1 MQKGTKT
8 TTYSL
13 DWDTVMN
20 LESRLLRDFQN
31 NKTKDK
37 ARALL
42 MISIGVRLGMR
53 VIDNLNLKWEDL
65 FGVQV
70 GERFIR
76 IEKKTDKERI
86 LVMSTKLKEV
96 LDIVYDAHTSD
107 PSTYI
112 LSSQKTNG
120 LKPMTVQSF
129 NRILKGILKEYKVKY
144 IGNPSSHMLR
154 KSWVVGSIKKGFENG
169 DHLSLIKVS
178 RLVGHSNVST
188 TLRIYTQVK
197 SEELFESLPQRPITP
212 KTDLE
217 NLKTREGNVIHYEF
231 GTSS

>member
-20 LESRLLRDFQN
+20 LESRLLRDFQT
-31 NKTKDK
+31 NKTKDR

-42 MISIGVRLGMR
+42 MVSIGVRLGMR

-65 FGVQV
+65 LGVQV

-96 LDIVYDAHTSD
+96 LDIVYEAHASD
-107 PSTYI
+107 PSSYI

-120 LKPMTVQSF
+120 LKPMSVQSF
-129 NRILKGILKEYKVKY
+129 NRILKTIMKEYKVKY

-169 DHLSLIKVS
+169 DHLSLVKVS

-188 TLRIYTQVK
+188 TLRYTNFET
-197 SEELFESLPQRPITP
+197 SSALGLFELS
-212 KTDLE
+212 
-217 NLKTREGNVIHYEF
+217 
-231 GTSS
+231 

>member
-1 MQKGTKT
+1 MERKGIKT

-13 DWDTVMN
+13 DWDAVMN
-20 LESRLLRDFQN
+20 LESRLLRDFQT

-42 MISIGVRLGMR
+42 MVSIGVRLGMR

-65 FGVQV
+65 LGVQV
-70 GERFIR
+70 GERFVR

-96 LDIVYDAHTSD
+96 LDIVYEAHASD

-120 LKPMTVQSF
+120 LKPMSIQYF
-129 NRILKGILKEYKVKY
+129 NRILKGIMKEYKVRY

-154 KSWVVGSIKKGFENG
+154 KSWVVGSIKKGFQDG

-188 TLRIYTQVK
+188 TLKYTNFET
-197 SEELFESLPQRPITP
+197 STALGLFEL
-212 KTDLE
+212 D
-217 NLKTREGNVIHYEF
+217 
-231 GTSS
+231 

>member
-1 MQKGTKT
+1 MERKGIKT

-20 LESRLLRDFQN
+20 LESRLLRDFQT

-42 MISIGVRLGMR
+42 MVSIGVRLGMR

-65 FGVQV
+65 LEVQV

-76 IEKKTDKERI
+76 IEKKTGKERI
-86 LVMSTKLKEV
+86 LIMSTKLKEV
-96 LDIVYDAHTSD
+96 LDIVNEAQA
-107 PSTYI
+107 PELSTFI

-120 LKPMTVQSF
+120 IRPMSIQYF
-129 NRILKGILKEYKVKY
+129 NRILKGIMKEYKVKY
-144 IGNPSSHMLR
+144 IGNCSSHLLR

-188 TLRIYTQVK
+188 TLKYTNFETSQ
-197 SEELFESLPQRPITP
+197 SFGLFELS
-212 KTDLE
+212 
-217 NLKTREGNVIHYEF
+217 
-231 GTSS
+231 

>member
-1 MQKGTKT
+1 MERKGIKT

-13 DWDTVMN
+13 DWDTIMN

-31 NKTKDK
+31 NKTKDR

-42 MISIGVRLGMR
+42 MVSIGVRLGMR

-65 FGVQV
+65 LGIEV

-76 IEKKTDKERI
+76 TEKKTNKERI

-96 LDIVYDAHTSD
+96 LDIVYEAQAPLASN
-107 PSTYI
+107 YI

-120 LKPMTVQSF
+120 LKPMSIQYF
-129 NRILKGILKEYKVKY
+129 NMLLKAILKEYKVRY

-154 KSWVVGSIKKGFENG
+154 KSWVVGSIKKGFQDG

-178 RLVGHSNVST
+178 RLIGHSNVST
-188 TLRIYTQVK
+188 TLRYTNFET
-197 SEELFESLPQRPITP
+197 STALGLFEL
-212 KTDLE
+212 D
-217 NLKTREGNVIHYEF
+217 
-231 GTSS
+231 

>member
-1 MQKGTKT
+1 MERKGIKT

-20 LESRLLRDFQN
+20 LESRLLRDFQT

-42 MISIGVRLGMR
+42 MVSIGVRLGMR

-65 FGVQV
+65 LEVQV

-76 IEKKTDKERI
+76 IEKKTGKERI
-86 LVMSTKLKEV
+86 LIMSTKLKEV
-96 LDIVYDAHTSD
+96 LDIVNEAQAPDL
-107 PSTYI
+107 STFI
-112 LSSQKTNG
+112 LRSQKTNG
-120 LKPMTVQSF
+120 IRPMSIQYF
-129 NRILKGILKEYKVKY
+129 NRILKGIMKEYKVKY
-144 IGNPSSHMLR
+144 IGNCSSHLLR

-188 TLRIYTQVK
+188 TLKYTNFETSQ
-197 SEELFESLPQRPITP
+197 SFGLFELS
-212 KTDLE
+212 
-217 NLKTREGNVIHYEF
+217 
-231 GTSS
+231 

>member
-1 MQKGTKT
+1 VNILARSLKLFKMERKGIKT

-13 DWDTVMN
+13 DWDAVMN
-20 LESRLLRDFQN
+20 LESRLLRDFQT
-31 NKTKDK
+31 NKTKNK

-42 MISIGVRLGMR
+42 MVSIGVRLGMR

-65 FGVQV
+65 LGVQV

-96 LDIVYDAHTSD
+96 LDIVYEAQALD

-120 LKPMTVQSF
+120 LKPMSIQYF
-129 NRILKGILKEYKVKY
+129 NRILRGIMKDYKVRY

-154 KSWVVGSIKKGFENG
+154 KSWVVGSIKKGFQDG

-188 TLRIYTQVK
+188 TLKYTNFET
-197 SEELFESLPQRPITP
+197 STALGLFEL
-212 KTDLE
+212 D
-217 NLKTREGNVIHYEF
+217 
-231 GTSS
+231 

>member
-1 MQKGTKT
+1 MERKGIKT

-20 LESRLLRDFQN
+20 LESRLLRDFQT
-31 NKTKDK
+31 NKTKDR

-65 FGVQV
+65 LGVEV

-76 IEKKTDKERI
+76 VEKKTDKERI
-86 LVMSTKLKEV
+86 LVMSSKLKEI
-96 LDIVYDAHTSD
+96 LDIVNESLALD

-112 LSSQKTNG
+112 LLSQKTNG
-120 LKPMTVQSF
+120 LKPMSVQSF
-129 NRILKGILKEYKVKY
+129 NRILKGIMKEYKVKY

-169 DHLSLIKVS
+169 DHLSLVKVS

-188 TLRIYTQVK
+188 TLRYTNFET
-197 SEELFESLPQRPITP
+197 SSALGLFELS
-212 KTDLE
+212 
-217 NLKTREGNVIHYEF
+217 
-231 GTSS
+231 

>member
-53 VIDNLNLKWEDL
+53 VIVNLNLKWEDL
-65 FGVQV
+65 LGVQV

-96 LDIVYDAHTSD
+96 LDIVYEAHASD

-178 RLVGHSNVST
+178 RLVGHSNIST
-188 TLRIYTQVK
+188 TLKYTNFETSQ
-197 SEELFESLPQRPITP
+197 SFGLFELS
-212 KTDLE
+212 
-217 NLKTREGNVIHYEF
+217 
-231 GTSS
+231 

>member
-20 LESRLLRDFQN
+20 LESRLLREFQS
-31 NKTKDK
+31 NKTKEN

-65 FGVQV
+65 IGVQV

-76 IEKKTDKERI
+76 IEKKTQKERI

-96 LDIVYDAHTSD
+96 LDIVNDALSPETSN
-107 PSTYI
+107 YI
-112 LSSQKTNG
+112 LYSQKTNG
-120 LKPMTVQSF
+120 LKPMSIQSF
-129 NRILKGILKEYKVKY
+129 NRILKVIMKDYKVKY

-154 KSWVVGSIKKGFENG
+154 KSWVVGSIRKGFQDG

-178 RLVGHSNVST
+178 RLIGHANVSS
-188 TLRIYTQVK
+188 TLRYTNFET
-197 SEELFESLPQRPITP
+197 SSALGLFELS
-212 KTDLE
+212 
-217 NLKTREGNVIHYEF
+217 
-231 GTSS
+231 

>member
-1 MQKGTKT
+1 MERKGIKT

-20 LESRLLRDFQN
+20 LESRLLRDFQT
-31 NKTKDK
+31 NKTKDR

-65 FGVQV
+65 LGVQV

-96 LDIVYDAHTSD
+96 LDIVYEAHASD

-120 LKPMTVQSF
+120 IKPMSVQSF
-129 NRILKGILKEYKVKY
+129 NRILKGIMKEYKVKY

-169 DHLSLIKVS
+169 DHLSLVKVS

-188 TLRIYTQVK
+188 TLRYTNFET
-197 SEELFESLPQRPITP
+197 SSALGLFELS
-212 KTDLE
+212 
-217 NLKTREGNVIHYEF
+217 
-231 GTSS
+231 

>member
-1 MQKGTKT
+1 MERKGIKT

-13 DWDTVMN
+13 DWDTIMN

-31 NKTKDK
+31 NKTKDR

-42 MISIGVRLGMR
+42 MVSIGVRLGMR

-65 FGVQV
+65 IGIEV

-76 IEKKTDKERI
+76 TEKKTNKERI

-96 LDIVYDAHTSD
+96 LDIVYEAQAPLASN
-107 PSTYI
+107 YI

-120 LKPMTVQSF
+120 LKPMSVQYF
-129 NRILKGILKEYKVKY
+129 NMLLKAILKEYKVRY

-154 KSWVVGSIKKGFENG
+154 KSWVVGSIKKGFQDG
-169 DHLSLIKVS
+169 DFLSLIKVS
-178 RLVGHSNVST
+178 RLLGHSSVSH
-188 TLRIYTQVK
+188 TLKYTNFET
-197 SEELFESLPQRPITP
+197 STALGLYEL
-212 KTDLE
+212 
-217 NLKTREGNVIHYEF
+217 N
-231 GTSS
+231 

>member
-20 LESRLLRDFQN
+20 LESRLLRDFQT
-31 NKTKDK
+31 NKTKER
-37 ARALL
+37 ARSLL

-65 FGVQV
+65 LGVQV

-96 LDIVYDAHTSD
+96 LDIVYEAHASD

-178 RLVGHSNVST
+178 RLVGHSNIST
-188 TLRIYTQVK
+188 TLKYTNFETSQ
-197 SEELFESLPQRPITP
+197 SFGLFELS
-212 KTDLE
+212 
-217 NLKTREGNVIHYEF
+217 
-231 GTSS
+231 

>member
-20 LESRLLRDFQN
+20 LESRLLRDFQA
-31 NKTKDK
+31 NKTKDS

-53 VIDNLNLKWEDL
+53 VIDNLNLKCEDL
-65 FGVQV
+65 LGVQV

-76 IEKKTDKERI
+76 VEKKTDKERI

-96 LDIVYDAHTSD
+96 LDIVNEAMTPEYS
-107 PSTYI
+107 SYI

-120 LKPMTVQSF
+120 LKPMSIQSF
-129 NRILKGILKEYKVKY
+129 NRILKGIMKDYKVKY
-144 IGNPSSHMLR
+144 IGGCSSHLLR

-169 DHLSLIKVS
+169 DHLSLVKVS

-188 TLRIYTQVK
+188 TLRYTNFET
-197 SEELFESLPQRPITP
+197 SSALGLFELS
-212 KTDLE
+212 
-217 NLKTREGNVIHYEF
+217 
-231 GTSS
+231 

>member
-1 MQKGTKT
+1 MERKGIKT

-65 FGVQV
+65 LGVQV

-96 LDIVYDAHTSD
+96 LDIVYEAHASA
-107 PSTYI
+107 PSTFI

-120 LKPMTVQSF
+120 HRPMSIQYF

-178 RLVGHSNVST
+178 RLVGHANIST
-188 TLRIYTQVK
+188 TLKYTNFEASQ
-197 SEELFESLPQRPITP
+197 SFGLFELS
-212 KTDLE
+212 
-217 NLKTREGNVIHYEF
+217 
-231 GTSS
+231 

>member
-20 LESRLLRDFQN
+20 LESRLLRDFQT
-31 NKTKDK
+31 NKTKDR
-37 ARALL
+37 ARSLL

-65 FGVQV
+65 LGVQV

-96 LDIVYDAHTSD
+96 LDIVYEAHASD
-107 PSTYI
+107 PSTYN

-120 LKPMTVQSF
+120 LKPMSVQSF
-129 NRILKGILKEYKVKY
+129 NRILKTIMKEYKVKY

-169 DHLSLIKVS
+169 DYLSLVKVS
-178 RLVGHSNVST
+178 RLINHNSVST
-188 TLRIYTQVK
+188 TIKYTNFETNQMLDLY
-197 SEELFESLPQRPITP
+197 ELS
-212 KTDLE
+212 
-217 NLKTREGNVIHYEF
+217 
-231 GTSS
+231 

>member
-20 LESRLLRDFQN
+20 LESRLLRDFQT

-65 FGVQV
+65 LGVQV

-76 IEKKTDKERI
+76 VEKKTDKERI
-86 LVMSTKLKEV
+86 LVMSTKLKEI
-96 LDIVYDAHTSD
+96 LDIVNESLALD

-112 LSSQKTNG
+112 LSTQKTNG
-120 LKPMTVQSF
+120 LKPMSVQSF
-129 NRILKGILKEYKVKY
+129 NRILKGIVKEYKVKY

-169 DHLSLIKVS
+169 DHLSLVKVS

-188 TLRIYTQVK
+188 TLRYTN
-197 SEELFESLPQRPITP
+197 FE
-212 KTDLE
+212 
-217 NLKTREGNVIHYEF
+217 
-231 GTSS
+231 TSSALGLYELN

>member
-1 MQKGTKT
+1 MERKGIKT

-13 DWDTVMN
+13 DWDTIMN

-31 NKTKDK
+31 NKTKDR

-96 LDIVYDAHTSD
+96 LDIVYEAHASD

-178 RLVGHSNVST
+178 RLVGHSNIST
-188 TLRIYTQVK
+188 TLKYTNFETSQ
-197 SEELFESLPQRPITP
+197 SFGLFELS
-212 KTDLE
+212 
-217 NLKTREGNVIHYEF
+217 
-231 GTSS
+231 

>member
-13 DWDTVMN
+13 DWDAVMN
-20 LESRLLRDFQN
+20 LESRLLRDFQT

-65 FGVQV
+65 LGVQV

-96 LDIVYDAHTSD
+96 LDIVYEAHASD

-120 LKPMTVQSF
+120 LKPMSVQSF
-129 NRILKGILKEYKVKY
+129 NRILKTIMKEYKVKY

-169 DHLSLIKVS
+169 DHLSLVKVS

-188 TLRIYTQVK
+188 TLRYTNFET
-197 SEELFESLPQRPITP
+197 SSALGLFELS
-212 KTDLE
+212 
-217 NLKTREGNVIHYEF
+217 
-231 GTSS
+231 

>member
-20 LESRLLRDFQN
+20 LESRLLRDFQT
-31 NKTKDK
+31 NKTKDR

-53 VIDNLNLKWEDL
+53 VIDNLNLRWEDL
-65 FGVQV
+65 LGVQV

-96 LDIVYDAHTSD
+96 LDIVYEAHASD

-120 LKPMTVQSF
+120 LKPMSVQSF

-154 KSWVVGSIKKGFENG
+154 KSWVVGSIRKGFQDG

-178 RLVGHSNVST
+178 RLVGHANIST
-188 TLRIYTQVK
+188 TLKYTNFETSQ
-197 SEELFESLPQRPITP
+197 SFGLFELS
-212 KTDLE
+212 
-217 NLKTREGNVIHYEF
+217 
-231 GTSS
+231 